1 MNKMKF
7 KIKLLHLIL
16 FLWILI
22 VALRFDF
29 LIHIFEVLTIYIKL
43 LFSNSNFAIKQF
55 DFQLFDHFFSL
66 ILITLFPFII
76 YLSRKIRKFL
86 NTRISALSVLLPVI
100 LVFTVFSPLIVTF
113 NPDAHN
119 TIRVTKL
126 LPPFSSR
133 ILVEKRTNYKK
144 NDEQETFVSSKK
156 SLFSHNINTHSF
168 FADSIQTGNSITV
181 FQGTKQLNFEK
192 DKIRPQLNRRFFLFG
207 TDEYGRDIYSR
218 IVYGTRLASL
228 IGLGSVMVSLF
239 LGMLFGIP
247 AGMYG
252 GLMDS
257 VFSRFSEMFLA
268 FPFLFLIILILAL
281 FGNSILVIILVLG
294 LSGWMSLFK
303 IIRGEIISL
312 KNKDFIISAKL
323 LGFSKTEIFIKE
335 IFPLII
341 SPIIVN
347 IVLQFGNVIMAESAL
362 SYLGLGAGDQYSS
375 WGAMISSGQY
385 YLSRA
390 WWMSFFPSLFLFL
403 ILLTANKFGKDLE
416 KIFNPRVSS

>member
-1 MNKMKF
+1 MKF
-7 KIKLLHLIL
+7 KLKLLHIL
-16 FLWILI
+16 LFFWILI
-22 VALRFDF
+22 AALRFDF
-29 LIHIFEVLTIYIKL
+29 LIQIFEVLVSYIKL

-55 DFQLFDHFFSL
+55 DFNLFDYFFSFFL
-66 ILITLFPFII
+66 ISLLPFII
-76 YLSRKIRKFL
+76 YFSKRIKILLAAK
-86 NTRISALSVLLPVI
+86 ISALTIILIII
-100 LVFTVFSPLIVTF
+100 LVFTVFSPLVVAF
-113 NPDAHN
+113 NPDIHN

-126 LPPFSSR
+126 LPPFSSK
-133 ILVEKRTNYKK
+133 ILVKK
-144 NDEQETFVSSKK
+144 NTRYQKTGTKKTFIDLRN
-156 SLFSHNINTHSF
+156 SLFSHNINADSF
-168 FADSIQTGNSITV
+168 FADSIKIGNSVTA

-192 DKIRPQLNRRFFLFG
+192 NQINPQLSKRIFLFG

-218 IVYGTRLASL
+218 IVYGTRLAFL
-228 IGLGSVMVSLF
+228 IGLGSVIVSLF
-239 LGMLFGIP
+239 FGMLFGIP

-252 GLMDS
+252 GFWDS
-257 VFSRFSEMFLA
+257 VFNRFSEMFLA

-281 FGNSILVIILVLG
+281 FGNSIFVIILVLG

-303 IIRGEIISL
+303 IIRGEIILL

-323 LGFSKTEIFIKE
+323 LGFSKTEIFAKE

-347 IVLQFGNVIMAESAL
+347 IILQFGNVIMAESAL
-362 SYLGLGAGDQYSS
+362 SYLGLGAGDRYSS

-385 YLSRA
+385 YLSKA
-390 WWMSFFPSLFLFL
+390 WWMSLFPSLFLFA

>member
-1 MNKMKF
+1 MKF
-7 KIKLLHLIL
+7 KFIHLLLFSWLLI
-16 FLWILI
+16 I
-22 VALRFDF
+22 VLRFGF
-29 LIHIFEVLTIYIKL
+29 LIQIFDVLVNYIKL
-43 LFSNSNFAIKQF
+43 LFSNSSFAIKQF

-86 NTRISALSVLLPVI
+86 NTRISALSVLLLVI

-144 NDEQETFVSSKK
+144 NDEQETFIKLK
-156 SLFSHNINTHSF
+156 SLLFSHNINSNSF
-168 FADSIQTGNSITV
+168 FTDSVKTGRLLTV

-192 DKIRPQLNRRFFLFG
+192 DTIQPQLSRRFFLFG

-218 IVYGTRLASL
+218 IVYGTRLAFL

-362 SYLGLGAGDQYSS
+362 SYLGLGAGDRYSS